1 MMGLFIVEIGVILS
15 IGIYQFW
22 QIKKGIKEV

>member
-1 MMGLFIVEIGVILS
+1 MMGLFIVEIGVILG

>member
-1 MMGLFIVEIGVILS
+1 MGLFIVEIGVILG